1 MKIHKKL
8 VFPAEY
14 LKNYLKTVDSF
25 SKLEHEILAALTFQK
40 AYEKIFE
47 ESTMIGFPQ
56 KPGVET
62 SLNKMGIIPAKNIGK
77 FISQYSDEKSP
88 MDAIIVN
95 PINSNPRNN
104 TLYRP
109 LQIKYL
115 GKGEFETVTEE
126 KFIKFLKKYSDY
138 QSNKYSLIIVL
149 DGKIEK
155 LELREVVDWLNE
167 NKFPFGEVVLIHAPS
182 NLDDIEFFQLKPT
195 KKTFS
200 SIKITRKELLS

>member
-1 MKIHKKL
+1 MRIHKKL
-8 VFPAEY
+8 TFPAEY
-14 LKNYLKTVDSF
+14 LKNYLKTVDNF

-47 ESTMIGFPQ
+47 ESTMIGFPH
-56 KPGVET
+56 KPGAET
-62 SLNKMGIIPAKNIGK
+62 NLNKMGIIPAKNVGK
-77 FISQYSDEKSP
+77 FISQYGDESSP

-95 PINSNPRNN
+95 PINNKPRNN
-104 TLYRP
+104 AIYRP

-115 GKGEFETVTEE
+115 GKGDFKNVTEE

-149 DGKIEK
+149 DGKIKK
-155 LELREVVDWLNE
+155 LELRVVVDWLNE

-182 NLDDIEFFQLKPT
+182 NLGDIEYFQLKPT
-195 KKTFS
+195 KETFS
-200 SIKITRKELLS
+200 SIKMTREELLS